1 MDPLQLPLP
10 KMMGGSFWNF
20 ESFQLHSFYLHFS
33 VFFLVVTIELFTS
46 LTIILTWKKTTYDQ
60 IETTRALADERRARH
75 PLRCTTNAT
84 TGRMIETSAIASNDD
99 PQAHGTTNIARGMV
113 KLEMPGVLLVEIG
126 HELKLTFLGRKTL
139 LDRREGTVGRIPI
152 VSIVKATMHTRGTAT
167 EMPGP
172 GLIEIGN
179 SPTMTLATAMEDMLD
194 KVPRHMGAPPIVAG
208 TVATESVMTRETAVG
223 TAQEIIRA
231 VVHPMMATTTT
242 EDIGRGRAGHIT
254 P

>member
-1 MDPLQLPLP
+1 
-10 KMMGGSFWNF
+10 
-20 ESFQLHSFYLHFS
+20 
-33 VFFLVVTIELFTS
+33 
-46 LTIILTWKKTTYDQ
+46 
-60 IETTRALADERRARH
+60 
-75 PLRCTTNAT
+75 
-84 TGRMIETSAIASNDD
+84 
-99 PQAHGTTNIARGMV
+99 
-113 KLEMPGVLLVEIG
+113 MPGVLLVEIG

-194 KVPRHMGAPPIVAG
+194 KVPRDMGAPPIVAG

-242 EDIGRGRAGHIT
+242 EDIDRGRAGHIT